1 VPSILI
7 EAGGGL
13 PPSSAIVDRATEGV
27 WNVLRLLGTLD
38 EDVAPTSDPRMI
50 HGFRIVTPD
59 HGGLFT
65 DGVAIGAEVTA
76 GDVLARIVDPFG
88 DVVEELK
95 APVAGVVLTVPANP
109 AVGTGTWAYE
119 IGW

>member
-13 PPSSAIVDRATEGV
+13 PPSPATVDRAADGV
-27 WNVLRLLGTLD
+27 WNVLRLLGTIA
-38 EDVAPTSDPRMI
+38 EPATPTSDPRLI

-59 HGGLFT
+59 RGGLFV
-65 DGVAIGAEVTA
+65 DGVAVGAEVAA
-76 GDVLARIVDPFG
+76 GEVLARIVDPFG
-88 DVVEELK
+88 DVVEELT
-95 APVAGVVLTVPANP
+95 APVAGVVLTIPVNP